1 MGKTRRKEKTF
12 NDFCEESDEVSNG
25 SAFNNGK
32 RPKNKSPRRLPLEEY
47 EKDENYGSFEKIGK
61 RRWVNIL
68 EEASEDRQL
77 ALESH
82 RYFKDM
88 VEQSENTDNDAKRLM
103 VDCLKLAQSSKNNSI
118 KTLSLMVK
126 LEELGTQSQ
135 DSNAASVISFND
147 LESLADAKRW

>member
-1 MGKTRRKEKTF
+1 MSKEYVLRRSPF
-12 NDFCEESDEVSNG
+12 D
-25 SAFNNGK
+25 
-32 RPKNKSPRRLPLEEY
+32 KNRML
-47 EKDENYGSFEKIGK
+47 KIGK
-61 RRWVNIL
+61 NIL

-77 ALESH
+77 ALEAH

-147 LESLADAKRW
+147 LESLADAKR

>member
-1 MGKTRRKEKTF
+1 MSKEYVLRRSPF
-12 NDFCEESDEVSNG
+12 D
-25 SAFNNGK
+25 
-32 RPKNKSPRRLPLEEY
+32 KNRML
-47 EKDENYGSFEKIGK
+47 KIGK
-61 RRWVNIL
+61 NIL

-77 ALESH
+77 ALEAH

-135 DSNAASVISFND
+135 DPNAASVISFND
-147 LESLADAKRW
+147 LESLADAKR

>member
-1 MGKTRRKEKTF
+1 MSKEYVLRRSPF
-12 NDFCEESDEVSNG
+12 D
-25 SAFNNGK
+25 
-32 RPKNKSPRRLPLEEY
+32 KNRML
-47 EKDENYGSFEKIGK
+47 KIGK
-61 RRWVNIL
+61 SIL

-77 ALESH
+77 ALEAH

-126 LEELGTQSQ
+126 LEELGTQSS
-135 DSNAASVISFND
+135 DSNTASVISFND
-147 LESLADAKRW
+147 LESLADAKR

>member
-1 MGKTRRKEKTF
+1 MSKEYVLRRSPF
-12 NDFCEESDEVSNG
+12 D
-25 SAFNNGK
+25 
-32 RPKNKSPRRLPLEEY
+32 KNRML
-47 EKDENYGSFEKIGK
+47 KIGK
-61 RRWVNIL
+61 NIL

-88 VEQSENTDNDAKRLM
+88 VEQSENTDNDAKRLL

-118 KTLSLMVK
+118 KALSLMVK

-135 DSNAASVISFND
+135 DGNDASVISFND
-147 LESLADAKRW
+147 LENLADAKR